1 VSSLLLRLLTQIL
14 NDKRRV
20 NLQQTLCP
28 PVLHVPVVEVV
39 LEHFVVR
46 VVDLIVR
53 FELAPC
59 DCRYNTILYWSLTVV
74 RLVDRVNDLFSKVVA
89 RASLLKE
96 VLSNI
101 VGVYARIVLLPHP

>member
-46 VVDLIVR
+46 VVDLIVC

-59 DCRYNTILYWSLTVV
+59 DLGYDAILYRSLTVV
-74 RLVDRVNDLFSKVVA
+74 RLVDRINDLFSKVVA